1 MEIIKGIQSW
11 IYVIID
17 LVLIIYCLI
26 KVKYKGFG
34 FLATAFCL
42 TFISSLMWKMVDLL
56 NLYEELRNFHAFYTV
71 IDQFTFVTYIGFA
84 LFFILGISQ
93 IASSLDQKKESAIR
107 ATQVD
112 AGAATRNFG
121 NVGVLIALILVDIF
135 LVGFGIF
142 SVEAGEDSAIPILII
157 GIVLSIVADIYFIV
171 LLYRIWKFAINES
184 RRYNLV
190 PSIDTP
196 GKAVGF
202 LFIPFFSLYWVFKAF
217 GKLPK
222 DLNAIAKVKGSS
234 TTMSEGIGTSLAMM
248 SILSIIPFVGY
259 VTAIIWIV
267 IAPVFISQSIE
278 LSKNLSLIV
287 KTAG

>member
-84 LFFILGISQ
+84 LFFILVISQ

-142 SVEAGEDSAIPILII
+142 SVEKKRLTRLNSPSLFADNGII
-157 GIVLSIVADIYFIV
+157 
-171 LLYRIWKFAINES
+171 
-184 RRYNLV
+184 
-190 PSIDTP
+190 
-196 GKAVGF
+196 
-202 LFIPFFSLYWVFKAF
+202 
-217 GKLPK
+217 
-222 DLNAIAKVKGSS
+222 
-234 TTMSEGIGTSLAMM
+234 TS
-248 SILSIIPFVGY
+248 F
-259 VTAIIWIV
+259 T
-267 IAPVFISQSIE
+267 
-278 LSKNLSLIV
+278 
-287 KTAG
+287 